1 MSAKPELSQ
10 SAAAACLHCAAC
22 LLPTPDADWTK
33 GGGKSGFMLR
43 SGAAEKMGEL
53 IFIAGNCVDLQ
64 SVIMIQ
70 NTS

>member
-22 LLPTPDADWTK
+22 LLPTLDADWTK

-53 IFIAGNCVDLQ
+53 IFIAGI
-64 SVIMIQ
+64 SVLTCNQ
-70 NTS
+70 